1 MLNAQLF
8 LGSAKRLSVL
18 KKIEVSELIVEQLN
32 EKTRDLSCITLV
44 SIRVFYYGSS
54 PVQWSRPR

>member
-32 EKTRDLSCITLV
+32 EKTRDLSFITLV
-44 SIRVFYYGSS
+44 SIRHFYYGSS